1 MWAEYDNMTVESEN
15 NRYRLHV
22 TGYYGN
28 TGDAFNDDHPEYGYN
43 GKSNGMQ
50 FSTFD
55 IDNDEYGSGNCA
67 AYFQSGWWYRSCTMS
82 RLNGN
87 PFWYSTLIGD
97 LIPISASR
105 MMLQCGDYY
114 Y

>member
-1 MWAEYDNMTVESEN
+1 MTVESEN

-28 TGDAFNDDHPEYGYN
+28 AGDAFNDDYPGYGSV

-55 IDNDEYGSGNCA
+55 IDNDWWSTQNCA
-67 AYFQSGWWYRSCTMS
+67 AIEQSGWWYKKCSTS
-82 RLNGN
+82 LLNGKQSV
-87 PFWYSTLIGD
+87 WYSTPIGD
-97 LIPISASR
+97 RIPIIASR

-114 Y
+114 